1 MNSCETPIIDVE
13 TTVEANPVDQEIEA
27 YRKRIENLA
36 DLNSG
41 ASFTNNQPAHARVIF
56 ETFFCRATQEV
67 DIFCRNLAADVFNST
82 RLCENLIGAV
92 KRGVKV
98 RVFTQENPESS
109 SFVETL
115 RKLVAANPDLVAL
128 KQGNSNHLNNLGFN
142 FAVMDEKAYRF
153 EPNKADFVAFASMNN
168 PSVCKS
174 LLSVF
179 QTAEASYV

>member
-1 MNSCETPIIDVE
+1 MTCETPIDVT
-13 TTVEANPVDQEIEA
+13 TTVEINPAELEIEA

-41 ASFTNNQPAHARVIF
+41 ESFTNNQPAHARVIF

-67 DIFCRNLAADVFNST
+67 DIFCRNLAADVFDSV

-98 RVFTQENPESS
+98 RVFTQENPAPS
-109 SFVETL
+109 SFVDTL
-115 RKLVAANPDLVAL
+115 QELIAAKPELVEL
-128 KQGNSNHLNNLGFN
+128 KKGNSNSLNSLGFN
-142 FAVMDEKAYRF
+142 FAVMDGKAYRF
-153 EPNKADFVAFASMNN
+153 EPNKDDFVAFASMNN

-179 QTAEASYV
+179 RTAEASYAL